1 MTERDVGSDGGRDIA
16 TPHAPGSS
24 VGQTSVAKSA
34 AADLGRKISED
45 VQSLKETVGD
55 DVAAATDAAKQMA
68 SRQKNVIAEKL
79 GGVAAAMEK
88 VANELENGN
97 QRDIGRLTRTLG
109 ASVHGL
115 SEQIKDQ
122 DVGQV
127 ARTAE
132 NYGRQQP
139 LAFLGMAALAGFAAS
154 RFLMASAG
162 RQSQTGPTDDKGAAG
177 QRHLGGRST
186 EDRPNG

>member
-16 TPHAPGSS
+16 RPQVPGSS
-24 VGQTSVAKSA
+24 VGQGSVAKSA
-34 AADLGRKISED
+34 AADLGQKISED

-55 DVAAATDAAKQMA
+55 DVAAATDAAKQLA

-79 GGVAAAMEK
+79 GGVAAAMER
-88 VANELENGN
+88 VADELEKGE

-109 ASVHGL
+109 ASMHGL

-122 DVGQV
+122 DLGQV

-162 RQSQTGPTDDKGAAG
+162 RQSQTGPTWSPSPDDAKGA
-177 QRHLGGRST
+177 GRST